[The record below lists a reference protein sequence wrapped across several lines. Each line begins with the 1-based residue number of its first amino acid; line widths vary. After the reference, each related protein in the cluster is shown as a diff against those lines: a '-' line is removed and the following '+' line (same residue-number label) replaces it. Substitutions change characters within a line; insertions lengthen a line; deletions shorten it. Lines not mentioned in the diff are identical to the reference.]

1 MSTTGYAYAF
11 LSTLTIG
18 FLSSALVLPAIA
30 QVTSDGTTNT
40 IVNPNGNNYTII
52 NGIEK
57 GNNLFHSFSNFSV
70 PTGGSASF
78 DLINTPNITT
88 IFSRVTGGNISNI
101 DGLIQ
106 ILNSN
111 NPVSLFLMNPAG
123 IVFGQ
128 NASLNIGGS
137 FVGTT
142 ANSIKFADGTEFST
156 NNPGAP
162 PLLTI
167 SVPIGLQMG
176 TNPGAIQVQGAGHT
190 GQFSDSLQVSGLNLG
205 TTGLQV
211 QPGNTL
217 ALVGGNIALDGGLLS
232 APGGRIELGSV
243 TSGTVAL
250 NSNPQRFALSY
261 ANASGFGNI
270 DLTQRA
276 LASTQ
281 DLTKSS
287 GGSIQLQGKQVS
299 LRDGSLVLIQNRS
312 NQAAGDI
319 TVNATESLQII
330 GKSPNFTASSALV
343 NETVARGAGGNIV
356 ISAPQFLIDQGG
368 FVLSRTYSSA
378 PAGNI
383 VVNASQM
390 VVNGFAAND
399 SDGFRSGS
407 LLLASSNGSGK
418 GGNVD
423 ITTHNL
429 SILSGSRVSASPISS
444 GVGGDVTVTADSI
457 QIDGGTR
464 TTNTSLSTT
473 ASGTANAGDLTLN
486 TRTLSVQSGGV
497 VSVSSFRS
505 GNSGSLTVN
514 ASESIEVNGTRQ
526 TLIGASVLAFF
537 NPNTLAN
544 AGRITLNTPV
554 LTVRKAGIVLID
566 NRGLGN
572 AGSLTVNAERL
583 QLDAGGSILAST
595 RSGNGG
601 NINLQLQKLLILRHG
616 SNITTTAG
624 GNGNAGN
631 ILINSP
637 IILGLENSDIIANAF
652 QGKGGNINIT
662 TQGLFGLKYRDR
674 LTSENDITASSQF
687 GLNGNV
693 QITSP
698 DVDPN
703 SGLVELPANVTDPS
717 QQIATGCAS
726 NQGSQFVATGRGGI
740 PPNPLQQVGSD
751 VYDGLR
757 LRTWDDVRDI
767 SAYRKTGDVTAQ
779 IPPSS
784 EVLVQATSW
793 RRNADGKVELIAD
806 KSATQVQQPLTCAA
820 VTKI

>member
-1 MSTTGYAYAF
+1 MRVIPF
-11 LSTLTIG
+11 LLIFTSGLLTPG
-18 FLSSALVLPAIA
+18 MMRSAIA
-30 QVTSDGTTNT
+30 QVTSDGTINT
-40 IVNPNGNNYTII
+40 IVNPNGNNFTIL
-52 NGIEK
+52 NGIQK

-70 PTGGSASF
+70 PTGGSATF

-106 ILNSN
+106 TLNSN

-142 ANSIKFADGTEFST
+142 ANSIKFADGAEFST
-156 NNPGAP
+156 NNPGAS

-176 TNPGAIQVQGAGHT
+176 SNPGAIQVQGAGHT

-270 DLTQRA
+270 QLTQRA

-281 DLTKSS
+281 DLTNSS

-330 GKSPNFTASSALV
+330 GKSPDFTASSALV
-343 NETVARGAGGNIV
+343 NETVAGGAGGNIV

-378 PAGNI
+378 PGGNI
-383 VVNASQM
+383 VVNANQM

-407 LLLASSNGSGK
+407 LLLASSNGRGK

-423 ITTHNL
+423 ITTQNL
-429 SILSGSRVSASPISS
+429 SILSGSRVSASPTSS

-464 TTNTSLSTT
+464 SSTNTALSTT

-486 TRTLSVQSGGV
+486 TRTLSVQSGAV
-497 VSVSSFRS
+497 VSVSSFGS

-514 ASESIEVNGTRQ
+514 ASKSIDVNGTRQ

-537 NPNTLAN
+537 DPNTFAN

-554 LTVRKAGIVLID
+554 LTVSNAGIVLIE
-566 NRGLGN
+566 NQGLGN
-572 AGSLTVNAERL
+572 AGSLTVNAQRL

-601 NINLQLQKLLILRHG
+601 NINLQLQKILILRHG
-616 SNITTTAG
+616 SNITATAG

-637 IILGLENSDIIANAF
+637 IILGLENSDIVANAV
-652 QGKGGNINIT
+652 QGQGGNINIT
-662 TQGLFGLKYRDR
+662 TQGIFGLKYRSQ

-687 GLNGNV
+687 GVNGNV
-693 QITSP
+693 QITRP

-703 SGLVELPANVTDPS
+703 SGLVELPENVTDPS
-717 QQIATGCAS
+717 QQIATGCA
-726 NQGSQFVATGRGGI
+726 NTNGSSFVATGRGGI
-740 PPNPLQQVGSD
+740 PQNPTQDVRSD
-751 VYDGLR
+751 AYDGLH
-757 LRTWDDVRDI
+757 LRTWSDIRDI
-767 SAYRKTGDVTAQ
+767 SAYRKFGEVTAQ
-779 IPPSS
+779 IPLPT
-784 EVLVQATSW
+784 ETLVQATSW
-793 RRNADGKVELIAD
+793 HRNADGKVELIA
-806 KSATQVQQPLTCAA
+806 AQPTHVQPSLTCAA
-820 VTKI
+820 VSK

>member
-1 MSTTGYAYAF
+1 M
-11 LSTLTIG
+11 
-18 FLSSALVLPAIA
+18 
-30 QVTSDGTTNT
+30 TSDGTTNT
-40 IVNPNGNNYTII
+40 IVNPNSNNFTIL
-52 NGIEK
+52 NGIQK
-57 GNNLFHSFSNFSV
+57 GNNLFHSFNNFSV
-70 PTGGSASF
+70 PTGGSARF

-88 IFSRVTGGNISNI
+88 IFSRVTGGNVSNI
-101 DGLIQ
+101 DGLIST
-106 ILNSN
+106 LNSS

-123 IVFGQ
+123 IVFGK

-137 FVGTT
+137 FIGTT
-142 ANSIKFADGTEFST
+142 ANSIKFVDGTEFSAT
-156 NNPGAP
+156 NLNTT

-167 SVPIGLQMG
+167 NVPIGLQIG
-176 TNPGAIQVQGAGHT
+176 SNPGAIQVQDAGHT
-190 GQFSDSLQVSGLNLG
+190 GQFSDTLQVSGLNLG

-270 DLTQRA
+270 QLTQRA

-343 NETVARGAGGNIV
+343 NETVAGGAAGNIV

-378 PAGNI
+378 PGGNI
-383 VVNASQM
+383 VVNTSQM

-407 LLLASSNGSGK
+407 LLLASSNGRGK

-423 ITTHNL
+423 ITTQNL

-444 GVGGDVTVTADSI
+444 GVGGNVTVTADSI

-464 TTNTSLSTT
+464 SSTNTSLTTT

-486 TRTLSVQSGGV
+486 TRTLSVQSGGI
-497 VSVSSFRS
+497 VSVSTVRS
-505 GNSGSLTVN
+505 GNSGALTVN
-514 ASESIEVNGTRQ
+514 ASESIDVNGTRR
-526 TLIGASVLAFF
+526 TLIGASVLALFD
-537 NPNTLAN
+537 PNTPAN

-566 NRGLGN
+566 NQGLGN

-595 RSGNGG
+595 RLGNGG
-601 NINLQLQKLLILRHG
+601 NINLQLQKALILRHG
-616 SNITTTAG
+616 SNITATAG

-637 IILGLENSDIIANAF
+637 IILGLENSDIVANAV
-652 QGKGGNINIT
+652 QGEGGNIKIT
-662 TQGLFGLKYRDR
+662 TQGIFGLKYRPQ

-687 GLNGNV
+687 GVNGNV

-740 PPNPLQQVGSD
+740 PPNPLQQVRSD
-751 VYDGLR
+751 
-757 LRTWDDVRDI
+757 RTWSDI
-767 SAYRKTGDVTAQ
+767 RNISEYRKTAEVTAQ
-779 IPPSS
+779 IPPSP

-793 RRNADGKVELIAD
+793 HRNADGKVELIAD
-806 KSATQVQQPLTCAA
+806 KSPTYLQQPLTCAA